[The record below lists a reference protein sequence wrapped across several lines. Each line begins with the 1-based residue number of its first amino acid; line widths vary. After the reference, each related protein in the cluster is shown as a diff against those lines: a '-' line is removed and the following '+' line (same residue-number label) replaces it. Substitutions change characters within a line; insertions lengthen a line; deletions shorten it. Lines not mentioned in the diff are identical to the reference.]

1 MNSLTTKIKKNKA
14 IISVIGLGYVGLPL
28 CKILLQKKFKV
39 FGFERDLKRIDDI
52 KKNKVKI
59 SAVKNFNFKNKIK
72 ENNFFLFN
80 KLEKIKD
87 SDVIIICVPT
97 PVKKNNPDLSDLIN
111 VTKNIIKHIKLNQ
124 LIILESSTYPGT
136 TKSLI
141 INKIDNKKF
150 IVGKNFFIGYSP
162 EREDPGNEFYSIGE
176 INKVIAG
183 YTKNCEYLTKI
194 FYKKFINKIHVAK
207 NIETAEFS
215 KLYENTY
222 RNVNI
227 ALANEAKILADKIN
241 LNIFEIID
249 CCKTKPFGFQSFYPG
264 PGVGGHCIPIDPI
277 YLSWL
282 AKKNNFTTDIINLAV
297 KINNS
302 MPKRV
307 FNYVKKFLNK
317 KKNKKIFILG
327 AAYKKNI
334 NDLRES
340 PIIKIINLLEKN
352 KIKFIYNDDY
362 IPTIRSKSL
371 KKNYISQKVNKKN
384 LRNFSNILMLTDHK
398 YYNKNF
404 IQNNSSMIFDTRN
417 FFSKKQGLKV
427 L

>member
-1 MNSLTTKIKKNKA
+1 MFNT
-14 IISVIGLGYVGLPL
+14 
-28 CKILLQKKFKV
+28 
-39 FGFERDLKRIDDI
+39 FE
-52 KKNKVKI
+52 
-59 SAVKNFNFKNKIK
+59 KIK
-72 ENNFFLFN
+72 ETD
-80 KLEKIKD
+80 II
-87 SDVIIICVPT
+87 VICLPT
-97 PVKKNNPDLSDLIN
+97 PLKRNNPDLSDIN
-111 VTKNIIKHIKLNQ
+111 NVISNILKYIKPNQ

-136 TKSLI
+136 TKNI
-141 INKIDNKKF
+141 IVDKIKNNKM
-150 IVGKNFFIGYSP
+150 IVGKNFFVGYSP
-162 EREDPGNEFYSIGE
+162 EREDPGNKYFSIGE

-194 FYKKFINKIHVAK
+194 FYKKFINKVHVAK

-227 ALANEAKILADKIN
+227 ALANEAKILADRIN
-241 LNIFEIID
+241 LNIFDIIE

-282 AKKNNFTTDIINLAV
+282 AKKNNFTTDMINLAV
-297 KINNS
+297 RINNS
-302 MPKRV
+302 MPNRV
-307 FNYVKKFLNK
+307 FSSVKKFLDKN
-317 KKNKKIFILG
+317 KNKKIFILG

-362 IPTIRSKSL
+362 IPIISSKNL
-371 KKNYISQKVNKKN
+371 KKNYVSQKVTKKN
-384 LRNFSNILMLTDHK
+384 LKNFSTILMLTDHK

-417 FFSKKQGLKV
+417 FFNKKQGLKV